1 MNPTSFEDDY
11 SGSEDAMDGEDRDDD
26 GDLMHSGGT
35 YDYQQQQILFYPN
48 FDSVTGRSLQRPK
61 TRRRRWTQ
69 RDMTNAYNA
78 VKYQGMSL
86 RGAATAFNVPES
98 TLRDRVHGRVSLECS
113 RPGPPTFFTYE
124 EEKKMVDHILFMSKI
139 GYPYTRNQ
147 VVELAGDMTKAVGRI
162 APFKYINPS
171 QAWFYA
177 FLNRWPD
184 LKNFL
189 FGPRSNRKSKG
200 VSGDS
205 IQSYFEQLEKVL
217 TKYDIKDKAQHFWI
231 VDEVSISCENQPPRI
246 LPISI
251 QRAQSVSYWNPTVA
265 MLGAANGIG
274 EKIPPFLIYRG
285 ECITPS
291 MMEGAV
297 RGTKFSYS
305 SSGWVN
311 SDAFIQWFL
320 KHFRLLV
327 HVRPLVLF
335 YDGHLQFVS
344 VRVLERARE
353 DDVFLFP
360 LPPHPAYNHCVE
372 NTCFWAFQVY
382 FQKRLDR
389 FFEQNP
395 NQPLMRNNAAPVL
408 THAYE
413 KALQPSNVIQLFER
427 LGICPFNNLSSSIG
441 AYMNMTEDYD
451 QTSVSGENIDP
462 HVGCENYGHPAAWA
476 KLSGSVVP
484 TYAHHLPYPPTV
496 LTNGDLKERPLNT
509 FGGVGHSVAP
519 IGAVYPLTQG
529 ATQSGSSIP
538 SIEVL
543 KPDPSVAARIG
554 PPGRSVMIRLHGTTT
569 TVGQPVVRTGS
580 IESVSTTSNTNP
592 IVLTPRVN
600 AIMSSKHE
608 DSIAHSDVDIAHE
621 EEVGFDSSQSQ
632 STVFAQLHSGAEH
645 GMSETPEFLDEI
657 EDGEAPDSCVV
668 CGQLEPPES
677 ACRPSSDLEGSDDL
691 QVVDWVHCDF
701 CNRWVHWNGSCSEG
715 AVVCDNSFM
724 CVVCRHEGTTVVKVP
739 EFNTSTAASSSMEKP
754 VTSTANHVTT

>member
-1 MNPTSFEDDY
+1 MQSGSLKKYAAPRSVAGEEDY
-11 SGSEDAMDGEDRDDD
+11 SCSDDALEEEREEDPEMLRQAA
-26 GDLMHSGGT
+26 S
-35 YDYQQQQILFYPN
+35 YDYQQQILFYRN
-48 FDSVTGRSLQRPK
+48 FDPVTGRSIQRQK

-113 RPGPPTFFTYE
+113 RPGPPTFFTYD

-162 APFKYINPS
+162 APFKYLNPS

-205 IQSYFEQLEKVL
+205 IQSYFEQLDKVL
-217 TKYDIKDKAQHFWI
+217 TKYDIKDKAEHFWI

-265 MLGAANGIG
+265 MLGAANGVG

-285 ECITPS
+285 DNITPS
-291 MMEGAV
+291 MMEGSV

-305 SSGWVN
+305 ASGWVN
-311 SDAFIQWFL
+311 SDTFIQWFL

-327 HVRPLVLF
+327 SLRPLILF

-353 DDVFLFP
+353 DEVFLFP

-372 NTCFWAFQVY
+372 NTCFWAFQTY
-382 FQKRLDR
+382 FKKRLDR

-395 NQPLMRNNAAPVL
+395 NQPLIRTNAAPVL

-413 KALQPSNVIQLFER
+413 KALSPSNMIQLFER

-441 AYMNMTEDYD
+441 AYLNMAEDYD
-451 QTSVSGENIDP
+451 QLGSSGENVDP
-462 HVGCENYGHPAAWA
+462 HLTFDGYNQPNQWLRYPYFSPYVNTFNAHGPVLANGDVKDNLGNVVPRGAQIPPIEVSHGDNRTDRAIVTQLSPSGRAVTIRLRGPAAGA
-476 KLSGSVVP
+476 IQPLV
-484 TYAHHLPYPPTV
+484 
-496 LTNGDLKERPLNT
+496 RPAN
-509 FGGVGHSVAP
+509 
-519 IGAVYPLTQG
+519 
-529 ATQSGSSIP
+529 
-538 SIEVL
+538 E
-543 KPDPSVAARIG
+543 
-554 PPGRSVMIRLHGTTT
+554 
-569 TVGQPVVRTGS
+569 PVVTTPAFTAVSSLNKTGLAD
-580 IESVSTTSNTNP
+580 SNTDTISHP
-592 IVLTPRVN
+592 
-600 AIMSSKHE
+600 E
-608 DSIAHSDVDIAHE
+608 VDISHE
-621 EEVGFDSSQSQ
+621 EEVVYDASQPQLSSSQ
-632 STVFAQLHSGAEH
+632 LPGGAVTGTEH
-645 GMSETPEFLDEI
+645 LFPDGATLEYMDEM
-657 EDGEAPDSCVV
+657 EDGEAPDFCVV

-677 ACRPSSDLEGSDDL
+677 ASRLAPDSENGDDLE
-691 QVVDWVHCDF
+691 VVDWVHCDY

-715 AVVCDNSFM
+715 SVIGNNSFM
-724 CVVCRHEGTTVVKVP
+724 CVVCLQDGTAGQRAGTEIKP
-739 EFNTSTAASSSMEKP
+739 P
-754 VTSTANHVTT
+754 VTSAEQHGSSSSSQ